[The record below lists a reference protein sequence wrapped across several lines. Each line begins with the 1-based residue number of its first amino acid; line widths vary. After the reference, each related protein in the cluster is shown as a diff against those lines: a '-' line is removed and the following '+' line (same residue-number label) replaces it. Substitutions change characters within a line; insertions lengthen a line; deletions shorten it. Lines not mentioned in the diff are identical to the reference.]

1 MARVTFLTPDGVERT
16 YLLDRNSTLHIGRD
30 PSNDVI
36 LRDARVSRKHAEIG
50 YEKGFFV
57 LRDLSSANGS
67 FVNGKK
73 IRVAPL
79 ANEAE
84 IKLGGSVGH
93 FTSDN
98 TIDMDGPVPTI
109 SLDLLKSTASD
120 RESDEI
126 PLPSEGDPF
135 GTRPRQ
141 GPLPPKPHE
150 DFGIVFPDSGP
161 QLKTSAYQPQEP
173 PPQSN
178 AAPDERFTR
187 SRYLLDLSVPYG
199 ERSTIRDE
207 SGNPLFFYKRPVNLL
222 GYLAAMVASMILV
235 AGVTAAVVLVLED
248 LHAASILAMVL
259 TALFALAVLLLV
271 PRRHVY
277 IYDDASM
284 LRVALMIWQESRFSF
299 PRLRFSTRLEQG
311 ELIGFFSRSFWS
323 GLGRRR
329 WSIYDDTGKARL
341 GVAVEDSLIRAILRK
356 FFGLFFSAFRTNF
369 RILAAGRQVG
379 IVDRR
384 GATLNQYQVQLTAGA
399 PFDPRLLLGLAVVI
413 DGLEQI

>member
-16 YLLDRNSTLHIGRD
+16 YLLDRNSTLQIGRD

-50 YEKGFFV
+50 YEKGFV

-79 ANEAE
+79 ANDAQ
-84 IKLGGSVGH
+84 IKLGGSIGH
-93 FTSDN
+93 FTSDH
-98 TIDMDGPVPTI
+98 TIDMDGPVPTM

-126 PLPSEGDPF
+126 PLPEEVDPF
-135 GTRPRQ
+135 GTRPRSE

-161 QLKTSAYQPQEP
+161 HLKTSAYQLQDPQ
-173 PPQSN
+173 PQGKPL
-178 AAPDERFTR
+178 PDDRFTR

-235 AGVTAAVVLVLED
+235 AGVAAAVVLALED
-248 LHAASILAMVL
+248 LHAASLLAMIL
-259 TALFALAVLLLV
+259 TVLFALAVLLLV
-271 PRRHVY
+271 PP
-277 IYDDASM
+277 A
-284 LRVALMIWQESRFSF
+284 
-299 PRLRFSTRLEQG
+299 RLHL
-311 ELIGFFSRSFWS
+311 
-323 GLGRRR
+323 RRR
-329 WSIYDDTGKARL
+329 IDAARRADDLAGEPFLLSETSIQHKTRAR
-341 GVAVEDSLIRAILRK
+341 
-356 FFGLFFSAFRTNF
+356 
-369 RILAAGRQVG
+369 
-379 IVDRR
+379 
-384 GATLNQYQVQLTAGA
+384 
-399 PFDPRLLLGLAVVI
+399 
-413 DGLEQI
+413 